1 MTSHHGLIA
10 LALFLSAG
18 AVLSPAQNSG
28 KADLPV
34 AKVAAD
40 AASQAEAGQCTQ
52 ALPLLAKASGHL
64 TDKALEK
71 RVELD
76 GVRCASLVHSWSQL
90 ADFVRAL
97 ERDFPRD
104 PEALYTAVHAWS
116 DLSTHAA
123 EELARVAPASIPA
136 LELDAEANEVQ
147 GRWDEAEKDYQA
159 ILKSDPRYP
168 GIHFRLARLLLSR
181 SNPPPD
187 FQDQAKKELQEELAI
202 DPSNA
207 GAEYVSGELAR
218 QMQDLP
224 AAAGHFARA
233 RTLDPNFGDA
243 WLGLGMTLLGEKKYE
258 DAIAPLEMAV
268 KLEPGNPAGHYNL
281 ATAYARTGHKQ
292 EAEREFALQQQTAQQ
307 NNPAGGTTP
316 Q

>member
-1 MTSHHGLIA
+1 MTPHHGLIG
-10 LALFLSAG
+10 LVLFLSVG
-18 AVLSPAQNSG
+18 TILSPGQNSG
-28 KADLPV
+28 KTDLP
-34 AKVAAD
+34 AAQAARN
-40 AASQAEAGQCTQ
+40 AASQAETGHCSE
-52 ALPLLAKASGHL
+52 ALPILARVSGHL
-64 TDKALEK
+64 TEKDLEK

-76 GVRCASLVHSWSQL
+76 GVRCATLLQSWPQL
-90 ADFVRAL
+90 TDFVRAL
-97 ERDFPRD
+97 QRDFPRD

-123 EELARVAPASIPA
+123 EELAHIAPASIPA

-147 GRWDEAEKDYQA
+147 GKWDEAEKDYRA
-159 ILKSDPRYP
+159 ILKQNPRYP

-181 SNPPPD
+181 PSPPSD
-187 FQDQAKKELQEELAI
+187 FQEQAQKELQTELEI

-218 QMQDLP
+218 QMQDFP
-224 AAAGHFARA
+224 AAVEHFGKA

-243 WLGLGMTLLGEKKYE
+243 YLGLGMSLLSEKKYE

-281 ATAYARTGHKQ
+281 AMAYARTGRK
-292 EAEREFALQQQTAQQ
+292 EAAEREFALQQQTAQQ
-307 NNPAGGTTP
+307 GNAQGGTSP